1 MAIADS
7 AVFEFNFEEVHGRR
21 ANKASNEDIVW
32 CIVNFLRA
40 TDLLDNPIFH
50 DDNPASHG
58 HSFCLVVGNVDGSG
72 VQALV

>member
-1 MAIADS
+1 MAIANH

-21 ANKASNEDIVW
+21 ADKASNEDVVW
-32 CIVNFLRA
+32 SIVNFLWA

-58 HSFCLVVGNVDGSG
+58 HSFGLVVGYVDGSG